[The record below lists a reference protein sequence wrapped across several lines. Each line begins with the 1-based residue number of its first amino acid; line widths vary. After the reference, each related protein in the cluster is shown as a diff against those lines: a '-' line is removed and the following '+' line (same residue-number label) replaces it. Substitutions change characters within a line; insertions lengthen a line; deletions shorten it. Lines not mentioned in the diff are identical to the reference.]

1 MNLSDFHPWIERW
14 RLTPDGDPFAS
25 NWSRLLPVR
34 RDGLALMLKAQMA
47 EQELHGSAFLEGYR
61 GRGAVRV
68 YEREGDAVLLE
79 RAEGPRTLLQMARD
93 EGEEAAYAILCRAI
107 ADLQSASAPFP
118 VRPIALRDWFS
129 ILPEAAAHAGGIY
142 ADAAAVLDRLLV
154 TTQTQAPLHGD
165 LHHGN
170 LLDAGVRG
178 WLAIDPKGLEGD
190 PVFDYAIMLF
200 VTEVQD
206 GIAAPHQV
214 IDRAQRVA
222 TMAQLPLER
231 LLGWSL
237 CVAAQYAGWFHGAP
251 MGAGM
256 LDAARVIS
264 EQSSVRGL

>member
-1 MNLSDFHPWIERW
+1 LRGIGDEALFGCMSAKVMQCCLSAQRGRARCCRW
-14 RLTPDGDPFAS
+14 RVT
-25 NWSRLLPVR
+25 
-34 RDGLALMLKAQMA
+34 
-47 EQELHGSAFLEGYR
+47 
-61 GRGAVRV
+61 
-68 YEREGDAVLLE
+68 REK
-79 RAEGPRTLLQMARD
+79 RPRTR
-93 EGEEAAYAILCRAI
+93 
-107 ADLQSASAPFP
+107 S
-118 VRPIALRDWFS
+118 
-129 ILPEAAAHAGGIY
+129 EAAAHAGGIY
-142 ADAAAVLDRLLV
+142 ADAVAVLDRLLV
-154 TTQTQAPLHGD
+154 TTQTQVPLHGD